1 MENLKIDHIHEESEI
16 AINVCLFVL
25 RPLSSV
31 QLREPQMQRI
41 LKFRFLLICS
51 FAKHLK

>member
-1 MENLKIDHIHEESEI
+1 MENLKIDHIHEKYEI
-16 AINVCLFVL
+16 AINVCLFAL

-31 QLREPQMQRI
+31 QLCQPQMWRI
-41 LKFRFLLICS
+41 LKFRFLLIFS

>member
-1 MENLKIDHIHEESEI
+1 MENLKIDHIHEEYEI

-25 RPLSSV
+25 KPLSSV
-31 QLREPQMQRI
+31 QLREPQMWSI